1 MIDPSTPELALV
13 GAAILLAYTVFGF
26 SGFGANLVSLPLLVH
41 VVSLKV
47 AVPMLL
53 IADLF
58 TASLMGLKNRTHI
71 DWPEIR
77 RLAGWALAGM
87 LLGTLVL
94 SKGQEAWLLTA
105 LGSFVL
111 LYSLY
116 SLFSH
121 ASAKP
126 LSVRWAVPA
135 GLVGGVFSALFGTG
149 GPVYTLFLAR
159 RLHDTARLRAT
170 VGAVVL
176 GSAVV
181 RLAMFGASGLLTQP
195 GLLKLAFTMVP
206 CAVAGYLIGS
216 RIQARVPQA
225 RMRQLIWWLLVASG
239 ASVLWRGVA
248 TM

>member
-1 MIDPSTPELALV
+1 LIDPSAPELALV
-13 GAAILLAYTVFGF
+13 AAAVTLAYTVFGF

-41 VVSLKV
+41 VVSLRV

-53 IADLF
+53 VTDIF
-58 TASLMGLKNRTHI
+58 TATLMGLKNRSLI
-71 DWPEIR
+71 DRGEIL
-77 RLAGWALAGM
+77 RLAGWALVGM

-94 SKGQEAWLLTA
+94 SKGSEAWLLTA

-116 SLFSH
+116 SLYAH
-121 ASAKP
+121 ASASP
-126 LSVRWAVPA
+126 VSPRWAVPA

-159 RLHDTARLRAT
+159 RIHDTARLRAT
-170 VGAVVL
+170 VGAIIL
-176 GSAVV
+176 GSALV
-181 RLAMFGASGLLTQP
+181 RLAMFGAGGLLTQP

-206 CAVAGYLIGS
+206 CAVLGYLIGS

-225 RMRQLIWWLLVASG
+225 LVRRVIWWLLVASG
-239 ASVLWRGVA
+239 VSVLWRGL
-248 TM
+248 TSM